1 MPDLS
6 YNWQQLMDV
15 PTEPSPRSAGQQSQP
30 TFSAQNMRMQPGA
43 LRVQVPNFQLTGTN
57 AARNAARMDR
67 APALNR
73 GLGANAAFAP
83 FEPAANYLNGYPPQL
98 QTPLAFP
105 MQRNASIHSESSMP
119 LHDLQ
124 GNLALA
130 STYHPV
136 VPFTQ
141 VNERS
146 VSLNSLDI
154 GVHPGT
160 YLSTTGISLSRDDM
174 PSHNVPSAPPSM
186 VSTSSVA
193 EDPWHMPM
201 TRENS
206 RVQASP
212 NMHRMPSFS
221 SFREEPHLGQG
232 TFGFSLPSSP
242 MKALDLN
249 NDLLAIGNGIV
260 PSFNQYGSLESLFP
274 SSASMERENSNIS
287 IKSTK
292 STASNAERRF
302 KEATERVIQNSK
314 ATAIAPMPQQL
325 PPNTPSSIA
334 PRKERALQE
343 GDKSKL
349 KPKPPKLCSH
359 CVEYPNGFRG
369 DHELRRHIKAKHRR
383 TVKKWI
389 CRDPAEIRV
398 PSELRALYPLAKCK
412 ACASGKLYGAYYNAA
427 AHLRR
432 THFTA
437 KPTRARGGASASR
450 RNGGRG
456 GGDWPPMKQL
466 KLWFC
471 EVTVEGDESGSLGIA
486 HESLGQ
492 RSPSLPIE
500 EAASVSDPQTIGP
513 VGQLDDTDAFEDIF
527 SPDMNFDFIDYASQ
541 SIDAALGL
549 NMMVSGLDDNDI
561 EMASSSQDSLVA
573 SVFQDAENFWPWSV
587 QDSYGQ

>member
-1 MPDLS
+1 MPELNF
-6 YNWQQLMDV
+6 NWQLMDF
-15 PTEPSPRSAGQQSQP
+15 PTEQSPRSAGQQSQP
-30 TFSAQNMRMQPGA
+30 TLSAQNMRMQPVA
-43 LRVQVPNFQLTGTN
+43 PRVQVPNYQLTGSN
-57 AARNAARMDR
+57 AADMDR
-67 APALNR
+67 TPTLNR
-73 GLGANAAFAP
+73 ALGANAAFAP
-83 FEPAANYLNGYPPQL
+83 FEPANNRNGYPPQL
-98 QTPLAFP
+98 QTALAFP
-105 MQRNASIHSESSMP
+105 MQRNASIHSEFSMP
-119 LHDLQ
+119 LQDLQ
-124 GNLALA
+124 GQLPLA
-130 STYHPV
+130 SIYHPHSNERLSS
-136 VPFTQ
+136 VPLRR

-154 GVHPGT
+154 GIHPGT

-193 EDPWHMPM
+193 EDSWHMPM

-221 SFREEPHLGQG
+221 SFKEEPHLSQG
-232 TFGFSLPSSP
+232 AFDYSQPSSP
-242 MKALDLN
+242 RKASDLN

-260 PSFNQYGSLESLFP
+260 PSLNQYASLESLFP

-292 STASNAERRF
+292 STASNVERRL

-325 PPNTPSSIA
+325 PPNAATSIA
-334 PRKERALQE
+334 PKKERALQE
-343 GDKSKL
+343 GDKNKP
-349 KPKPPKLCSH
+349 KPKPPKLCPH

-389 CRDPAEIRV
+389 CRDPAELRI

-437 KPTRARGGASASR
+437 KPTRARGASAGR

-466 KLWFC
+466 KLWFR
-471 EVTVEGDESGSLGIA
+471 EVTVEGDETSSLA
-486 HESLGQ
+486 AAYESPDK
-492 RSPSLPIE
+492 RSPSLAIE
-500 EAASVSDPQTIGP
+500 EVPFMP
-513 VGQLDDTDAFEDIF
+513 VGQLDDTDAFRDIF
-527 SPDMNFDFIDYASQ
+527 SPDIDFGLIDYEPQ

-549 NMMVSGLDDNDI
+549 NMMVSGLDNDI

-573 SVFQDAENFWPWSV
+573 SVFQDAYWPV
-587 QDSYGQ
+587 QEPYGQ